1 MANYWI
7 ALSSALAAYEAMI
20 IYNEWIPFKGFL
32 AVTLYPFIF
41 IRSEYKG
48 KVNDVCLRHE
58 NIHIKQQKELL
69 VIFFYIIY
77 LCEWIFNLF
86 RYQDSYKA
94 YMNISFEKEA
104 YAHEKD
110 PEYKHRLFGQWRKN

>member
-1 MANYWI
+1 
-7 ALSSALAAYEAMI
+7 MI